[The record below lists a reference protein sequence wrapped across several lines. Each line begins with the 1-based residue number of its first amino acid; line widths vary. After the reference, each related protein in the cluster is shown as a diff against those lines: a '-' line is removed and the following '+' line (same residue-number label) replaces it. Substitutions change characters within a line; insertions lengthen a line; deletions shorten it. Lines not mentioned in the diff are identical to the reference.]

1 MPIRLLPRRIIGQT
15 IRGVRTRLGMS
26 PADFARS
33 LGVSDAS
40 QVAKWERGTAQP
52 DYGTLAKI
60 AAMGAVDLLVF
71 HEPQL
76 GGPSPQ
82 LTPGE
87 AGELNDILARMEA
100 LLSDAR
106 RLVSRATERTALDLL
121 EATAGSAPAE
131 IVDTGAVVLE
141 AGVTVEA
148 KPRTRS
154 RTAQASRRAAGTQ
167 TTSRA
172 GGTRKTGSSSGG
184 GSSRANGAAPGGSA
198 RSGGSRS
205 SSSRANGGSSRASG
219 GSSSGGSSTGSSSTS
234 KGETSGAAA

>member
-1 MPIRLLPRRIIGQT
+1 MPIRLLPKRIIGQT

-26 PADFARS
+26 PADFAKS

-40 QVAKWERGTAQP
+40 QVAKWERGTVQP

-71 HEPQL
+71 HEPAA
-76 GGPSPQ
+76 GGANPQ

-87 AGELNDILARMEA
+87 ASELNLILARMEG
-100 LLSDAR
+100 LLTDAR
-106 RLVSRATERTALDLL
+106 RLVDRATNRTALDLL
-121 EATAGSAPAE
+121 EATAGTAPAQ

-154 RTAQASRRAAGTQ
+154 RTAQASRRTAGTQ
-167 TTSRA
+167 TRTRRSGSSAGSSSSRSN
-172 GGTRKTGSSSGG
+172 GSSSGTT
-184 GSSRANGAAPGGSA
+184 AK
-198 RSGGSRS
+198 SGGSRS
-205 SSSRANGGSSRASG
+205 SSPRSGGGSSRSRSGSSG
-219 GSSSGGSSTGSSSTS
+219 GSSSGNSSSGGS
-234 KGETSGAAA
+234 KSDTTGASS

>member
-1 MPIRLLPRRIIGQT
+1 MPIRLLPKRIIGQT

-26 PADFARS
+26 AADFARS

-71 HEPQL
+71 HESPS

-87 AGELNDILARMEA
+87 ATEITEILARMEA
-100 LLSDAR
+100 LLADAR

-121 EATAGSAPAE
+121 EATSGTAPARLA
-131 IVDTGAVVLE
+131 DTGPVVLE
-141 AGVTVEA
+141 AGVTLEA
-148 KPRTRS
+148 RPRARS
-154 RTAQASRRAAGTQ
+154 RTAQASRRAAGTP
-167 TTSRA
+167 TRSRT
-172 GGTRKTGSSSGG
+172 GTPKSD
-184 GSSRANGAAPGGSA
+184 SSRPSGTADTTA
-198 RSGGSRS
+198 RSSGSRS
-205 SSSRANGGSSRASG
+205 TSSRPSGSTSG
-219 GSSSGGSSTGSSSTS
+219 GRTKGGGNSSGSSSTAPKS
-234 KGETSGAAA
+234 ETTGASA

>member
-1 MPIRLLPRRIIGQT
+1 MPIRLLPKRLIGQT

-26 PADFARS
+26 TADFAKS

-40 QVAKWERGTAQP
+40 QVGKWERGTVQP

-71 HEPQL
+71 HEPAAA
-76 GGPSPQ
+76 GASPQ

-87 AGELNDILARMEA
+87 AAELNEILARMEG
-100 LLSDAR
+100 LLAEAR
-106 RLVSRATERTALDLL
+106 SLVKRATNRTALDLL
-121 EATAGSAPAE
+121 EATAGTAPAQ
-131 IVDTGAVVLE
+131 IADTGPVVLE

-167 TTSRA
+167 TRSRRSGA
-172 GGTRKTGSSSGG
+172 PGGSSSSRSSGSSPGAAAKSSGPRSSSSRSGG
-184 GSSRANGAAPGGSA
+184 GSSRS
-198 RSGGSRS
+198 RSG
-205 SSSRANGGSSRASG
+205 
-219 GSSSGGSSTGSSSTS
+219 STGSSSGDS
-234 KGETSGAAA
+234 SGPKSDTTGASA